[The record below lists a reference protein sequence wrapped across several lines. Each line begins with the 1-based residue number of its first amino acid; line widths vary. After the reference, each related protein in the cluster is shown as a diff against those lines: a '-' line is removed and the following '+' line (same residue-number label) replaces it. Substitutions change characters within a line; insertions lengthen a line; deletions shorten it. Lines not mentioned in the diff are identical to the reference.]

1 MNILAPATQLMN
13 QLTYPKK
20 FGLVGSL
27 CALVLA
33 LLTYQLAMTWAG
45 DIEAARV
52 ELVGVEYV
60 KGLRVV
66 IQLLQEDRGLAN
78 GFLGG
83 NAGMQSKL
91 LDKQTEV
98 ARAITAM
105 DQIDGR
111 FGKSLKTAKSWES
124 IKADWDSL
132 KNDVLKL
139 SALESTRR
147 HTELVG
153 KVLDLVTTVADN
165 SNLTLDPDFD
175 SYYLMDTV
183 IIKLP
188 RLTEYM
194 GQLRARGTVILNNKT
209 MGKEELLRMGL
220 LYARVR
226 EVPSDI
232 KRGLEKVMQ
241 ANPNTSSELEEVNKG
256 ISADIGDLLGL
267 VDAHILSEKFDFD
280 PIVYI
285 DKTTGII
292 QSQFKAFDKL
302 VVVLEQS
309 LNARIARK
317 QQKLYTNLVI
327 VLAFVIVLSYV
338 LFGMYRS
345 LINTVNTFSDK
356 TDLLSKGDLTVQIPI
371 TTKDELSHIG
381 NSLNQLIVA
390 FKSLLRDVHSNAEG
404 VLNAA
409 RALSAS
415 SSQLAATSEAQSEA
429 ASSMAAAMEQMT
441 VSINHVSESAGEAL
455 RISHQSGEL
464 SAEGNRVIQSTGEG
478 MNKIAV
484 TVTDSSR
491 VIESLG
497 QQSGKI
503 SEVVNVIKDI
513 ADQTNLLALN
523 AAIEAARAGEQGRGF
538 AVVADEVRK
547 LAERTGSSTKEI
559 YETVAGIKAGTESAV
574 ASMGSAVQLVNAGVQ
589 LAASAG
595 KSISEIESG
604 AGKVVREVNDIAS
617 ALKEQGA
624 VSNDIASKV
633 EKIAH
638 MSEESSAAA
647 QESASAAR
655 TLSEMVT
662 AMGAAVAKF
671 RI

>member
-1 MNILAPATQLMN
+1 MNILAPATKLMN
-13 QLTYPKK
+13 ELTYPKK
-20 FGLVGSL
+20 FALVGSL
-27 CALVLA
+27 SAVVLA
-33 LLTYQLAMTWAG
+33 LLTYQLVMTWAG
-45 DIEAARV
+45 EIETARV

-60 KGLRVV
+60 KGLRAV
-66 IQLLQEDRGLAN
+66 IQLVQEDRGLAN

-83 NAGMQSKL
+83 NAAMQSKL

-98 ARAITAM
+98 TRAITVM
-105 DQIDGR
+105 DRIDAR
-111 FGKSLKTAKSWES
+111 FGKALKTTASWES
-124 IKADWDSL
+124 IKSDWDSL
-132 KNDVLKL
+132 KNEVLKL
-139 SALESTRR
+139 SAPDSTRR
-147 HTELVG
+147 HTELVARILG
-153 KVLDLVTTVADN
+153 LVITAADN
-165 SNLTLDPDFD
+165 STLTLDPEFE

-209 MGKEELLRMGL
+209 MSKEELLRIGL

-232 KRGLEKVMQ
+232 KSGLDKVMQ
-241 ANPNTSSELEEVNKG
+241 ANPSASSELDVVNKG
-256 ISADIGDLLGL
+256 ISADIGELLGL

-285 DKTTGII
+285 DKTTATI
-292 QSQFKAFDKL
+292 QSQFRAFDKL
-302 VVVLEQS
+302 VVVLERS

-317 QQKLYTNLVI
+317 QQQLYTDLAIALV
-327 VLAFVIVLSYV
+327 FVIALSYV
-338 LFGMYRS
+338 LLGMYRS
-345 LINTVNTFSDK
+345 LINTVNTFSER
-356 TDLLSKGDLTVQIPI
+356 TDALSKGDLTVQIPI

-381 NSLNQLIVA
+381 NSLNHLIVS
-390 FKSLLRDVHSNAEG
+390 FKSLLRDVHSNSEG

-409 RALSAS
+409 RMLSAS
-415 SSQLAATSEAQSEA
+415 SSQLAETSAAQSEA

-441 VSINHVSESAGEAL
+441 VSINHVSESASEAL

-464 SAEGNRVIQSTGEG
+464 SADGNRVIHSTGEG

-491 VIESLG
+491 IIESLG

-503 SEVVNVIKDI
+503 SAVVNVIKDI

-547 LAERTGSSTKEI
+547 LAERTSGSTKEI

-574 ASMGSAVQLVNAGVQ
+574 ASMGCAVQLVKEGVQ

-595 KSISEIESG
+595 KSIGEIESG
-604 AGKVVREVNDIAS
+604 AGKVCREVNDISS

-633 EKIAH
+633 EKIAQ

-647 QESASAAR
+647 HESASAAH
-655 TLSEMVT
+655 TLSEMAT

-671 RI
+671 KI